1 MADQDFFQF
10 FPDLVWRH
18 LFRSINKCRS
28 IDIYP
33 MAQPQFYPP
42 KRNFLLIRLVQMLFP
57 WAAKWIL
64 QMELVIS
71 SESLG
76 RLRGLQEKPYLI
88 LCNHPT
94 FHDPMV
100 MFLLSGRLKVPF
112 YYLAAYEQFQGKFQ
126 GWLYQSM
133 GAYSIRR
140 GLADR
145 PSIAQTIDLM
155 QERDCH
161 LVIFPEGGCS
171 FQNDTVMPL
180 RAGGVQMALQAMG
193 KRAKSGKVL
202 RDFYVVPVSL
212 KYRYRGDMT
221 GAIEAA
227 FTKLEQALK
236 IQPTGD
242 FYQRLR
248 IIAAQLIE
256 RFEQEYGL
264 SSSPDA
270 DWGKRISA
278 LKSEVLQQCEFR
290 LGLTSAAAEPDRER
304 VYRIRHAL
312 SNRQNTLLPDGTDGW
327 DVIGRASMRMLNFD
341 AIYDGYVAAN
351 PTPERFLD
359 TLIRFEREVFE
370 IDQPEPKG
378 YRYAYLEVGEPV
390 NLKDHFP
397 HYVKDRS
404 RTTDYLLNQ
413 LQQTMQKNLDQL
425 AK

>member
-1 MADQDFFQF
+1 
-10 FPDLVWRH
+10 
-18 LFRSINKCRS
+18 
-28 IDIYP
+28 

-42 KRNFLLIRLVQMLFP
+42 KRSFWLIRLVQRLFP
-57 WAAKWIL
+57 TVAKWALKIEP
-64 QMELVIS
+64 MITP
-71 SESLG
+71 ESLG
-76 RLRGLQEKPYLI
+76 RLRGLKEKPYLI

-94 FHDPMV
+94 FNDPMV
-100 MFLLSGRLKVPF
+100 MFLLSARLKVPF

-145 PSIAQTIDLM
+145 PSIAKTIELM

-171 FQNDTVMPL
+171 FQNDTVMPF

-221 GAIEAA
+221 GAIAQA
-227 FTKLEQALK
+227 LMNLERALK

-248 IIAAQLIE
+248 CIAADLLQ

-264 SSSPDA
+264 KSSPDIN
-270 DWGKRISA
+270 WGQRISA
-278 LKSEVLQQCEFR
+278 LKAEVLQQCEFR
-290 LGLTSAAAEPDRER
+290 LGLTSAAGEPDRER
-304 VYRIRHAL
+304 VYRIRNVL
-312 SNRQNTLLPDGTDGW
+312 SNRQSTLLPDGTDGW

-370 IDQPEPKG
+370 IDQPAPKG
-378 YRYAYLEVGEPV
+378 YRHAWLEVGEPV
-390 NLKDHFP
+390 NLKDYFP
-397 HYVKDRS
+397 AYVKDRS
-404 RTTDYLLNQ
+404 RTVDQLLNL
-413 LQQTMQKNLDQL
+413 LQQTMQKNLNHLVTDR
-425 AK
+425 K

>member
-1 MADQDFFQF
+1 
-10 FPDLVWRH
+10 
-18 LFRSINKCRS
+18 
-28 IDIYP
+28 
-33 MAQPQFYPP
+33 
-42 KRNFLLIRLVQMLFP
+42 
-57 WAAKWIL
+57 
-64 QMELVIS
+64 
-71 SESLG
+71 
-76 RLRGLQEKPYLI
+76 
-88 LCNHPT
+88 
-94 FHDPMV
+94 
-100 MFLLSGRLKVPF
+100 
-112 YYLAAYEQFQGKFQ
+112 
-126 GWLYQSM
+126 
-133 GAYSIRR
+133 
-140 GLADR
+140 
-145 PSIAQTIDLM
+145 
-155 QERDCH
+155 
-161 LVIFPEGGCS
+161 
-171 FQNDTVMPL
+171 
-180 RAGGVQMALQAMG
+180 
-193 KRAKSGKVL
+193 VL

-242 FYQRLR
+242 SHQRLR